1 MNQVIYL
8 EDVTIGWH
16 RCGNCESQLDTV
28 DSHES
33 CPICGQKF
41 VVSVLARDLLE
52 YHKTLR
58 EKLDERR

>member
-33 CPICGQKF
+33 CPICGRKF

-52 YHKTLR
+52 YS
-58 EKLDERR
+58 